1 MSNKK
6 LSKLMKDFAISSLA
20 CAMVLAPIMVSQNIK
35 IVNADTISNNLSNS
49 KYSNLDYDVGQG
61 IEWPQHTNVPF
72 VDMVAWVTKSGYTN
86 NGAMNLQKIYED
98 TGVKFFNLGFIQ
110 STGGISNGK
119 LNWGWGGYSVLNED
133 NPNNSQYNGIKNSI
147 KSIRKVGGDITI
159 SLGGASGIPF
169 WEATQDVNVL
179 YNTYLDIVDGYNL
192 TRLDLDIEG
201 YAQNNQHNKVNAKA
215 IKKLQE
221 KTGVDIILTL
231 PVLPSGLTSEGL
243 GVLEAYLSEGVN
255 IKIVNIMTM
264 CYGNATLNPG
274 ENYGTGS
281 IRAIDST
288 KDQIKQTYKK
298 LLNTNLTDSEAYLKI
313 GATPSVGF
321 EGQAHPIYTTEWTKL
336 LVDHAIE
343 KQIGMTS
350 MWSMNRDSMVVSN
363 KGVSSQYQFTNIFK
377 LFGSDNINHDDDKDT
392 TNNNQNDSDK
402 DNNSSDKKDN
412 HDEDHHHDHD
422 HNDDEDENKE
432 PDDDSKTVEDP
443 HTNPEDKNDN
453 IEEHDEPPENL
464 TYDSNK
470 IYLEGDTCI
479 YSGNKY
485 TARWW
490 TKGEKPGDAQVW
502 QKELIIN
509 SDGSFDYYNG
519 LICTGGEV
527 VLYKGHLY
535 KAKWWTNSKPGSDQT
550 WLLIK

>member
-20 CAMVLAPIMVSQNIK
+20 CAMVLAPIMVSENIK
-35 IVNADTISNNLSNS
+35 IVNADTVSNVN
-49 KYSNLDYDVGQG
+49 YSNLDYDVGQG
-61 IEWPQHTNVPF
+61 IKWPQHTNVPF
-72 VDMVAWVTKSGYTN
+72 VDMTSWITKSEYSN
-86 NGAMNLQKIYED
+86 NGAINLQRIYQD

-110 STGGISNGK
+110 STGSISNGR
-119 LNWGWGGYSVLNED
+119 LNWGWGGYDVLNEN
-133 NPNNSQYNGIKNSI
+133 NPNNNQYNGIKKSI
-147 KSIRKVGGDITI
+147 KSIRNIGGDITI

-201 YAQNNQHNKVNAKA
+201 YAQNNQHNKANAKA
-215 IKKLQE
+215 IKKLQD
-221 KTGVDIILTL
+221 KTGVDIVLTL

-255 IKIVNIMTM
+255 VKIINIMTM

-288 KDQIKQTYKK
+288 KNQIKQTYKK
-298 LLNTNLTDSEAYLKI
+298 LFNTNLTDSEAYLKI
-313 GATPSVGF
+313 GATPSIGF
-321 EGQAHPIYTTEWTKL
+321 EGQAHPIYTTEWAKL
-336 LVDHAIE
+336 LVNHAIE

-350 MWSMNRDSMVVSN
+350 MWSINRDSMVVAN
-363 KGVSSQYQFTNIFK
+363 KGISSQYQFTNIFK
-377 LFGSDNINHDDDKDT
+377 LFGSDNINNADKDT

-402 DNNSSDKKDN
+402 DNNNDHSSDKKDN

-422 HNDDEDENKE
+422 HNDDEDKDKE
-432 PDDDSKTVEDP
+432 PDDDSKTIEDP

-453 IEEHDEPPENL
+453 IDEHDEPPEFLEYN
-464 TYDSNK
+464 SNK
-470 IYLEGDTCI
+470 IYLEGETCI
-479 YSGNKY
+479 YNGNKY

-490 TKGEKPGDAQVW
+490 TKGEIPGEAHVW
-502 QKELIIN
+502 EKELILN
-509 SDGSFDYYNG
+509 TDGSFDYYNG
-519 LICTGGEV
+519 LICTGGEIV
-527 VLYKGHLY
+527 SYDGHLFL
-535 KAKWWTNSKPGSDQT
+535 AKWWTKSIPGSDQT
-550 WLLIK
+550 WLIIK